1 VRSPS
6 FWKWVVVGHVLHR
19 RADGELG
26 VFVGAG
32 VEGLDPQEQRLRRQ
46 HRAFGIA
53 LHEAVALLGVLPEVL
68 EGRLQ
73 VAVQHHRGVGAQV
86 VEDGGGVVEE
96 QRQVVLD
103 AGRGHAVADVLVD
116 TALGG
121 VAFEQFPPAAA
132 ELGPRAVVH
141 RELAA
146 GQQADLGHRVQA
158 ALAVGVEGADAVDL
172 VVEQV
177 HAVGHGTAHGEQ
189 VDQPAAHR
197 VLAGAYHLGDVAV
210 AGQGQL
216 ALEFGLIELLLD
228 LEVEGVARQ
237 EGGWRQPVQGR
248 GGRHHNHVGAGVLVA
263 LLDAPQ
269 RGQALADQVLVRREG
284 VIGQGLP
291 VRKQRAAQVRRKEG
305 HLVDQALRV
314 GGVGGDDG
322 RQAARR
328 FFAGGQLR
336 QQQGI
341 GRAGRTGQGVAPAG
355 HKFG

>member
-1 VRSPS
+1 
-6 FWKWVVVGHVLHR
+6 
-19 RADGELG
+19 
-26 VFVGAG
+26 
-32 VEGLDPQEQRLRRQ
+32 
-46 HRAFGIA
+46 
-53 LHEAVALLGVLPEVL
+53 VAT
-68 EGRLQ
+68 
-73 VAVQHHRGVGAQV
+73 RG
-86 VEDGGGVVEE
+86 
-96 QRQVVLD
+96 
-103 AGRGHAVADVLVD
+103 
-116 TALGG
+116 
-121 VAFEQFPPAAA
+121 
-132 ELGPRAVVH
+132 VVH

-146 GQQADLGHRVQA
+146 RQQADLGHRIQA

-177 HAVGHGTAHGEQ
+177 DAVGNRASHGEQ

-197 VLAGAYHLGDVAV
+197 VFAGAHHLGDVAV

-216 ALEFGLIELLLD
+216 ALEPGLVQLVLD

-237 EGGWRQPVQGR
+237 EGRVAPAGTARPWPARD
-248 GGRHHNHVGAGVLVA
+248 HVGAGVLVA

-284 VIGQGLP
+284 VVGQGLP
-291 VRKQRAAQVRRKEG
+291 VREQRAAQVRREEG

-322 RQAARR
+322 GQSTGRL
-328 FFAGGQLR
+328 FTGGQLR

-341 GRAGRTGQGVAPAG
+341 GRAGRAGQGVAPAG